1 MDSTNG
7 VWKMKRNIRKIL
19 LFALLALA
27 ACVLLCACKQNEKSN
42 EELIQQAIEVYLAS
56 LKEHDIQKTRALVDG
71 NTVIYDAN
79 ENPETLRAV
88 YYTIDDCRLESIDYP
103 DSDDWSQVT
112 VTAHYVIVYS
122 DDYIP
127 IGSREKGENKIKE
140 RFTLE
145 KREGQYTITSVEP
158 IFG

>member
-79 ENPETLRAV
+79 EDPETLQAV
-88 YYTIDDCRLESIDYP
+88 YYTIDDCYLESIDYP
-103 DSDDWSQVT
+103 DSDDWRQITVT
-112 VTAHYVIVYS
+112 VNYIIVYS

-127 IGSREKGENKIKE
+127 IGNREKGENKIKE
-140 RFTLE
+140 RFVLE
-145 KREGQYTITSVEP
+145 KREGQYMITSIEP
-158 IFG
+158 IFD

>member
-1 MDSTNG
+1 
-7 VWKMKRNIRKIL
+7 MKRNIRKIL

-79 ENPETLRAV
+79 ADPETLRAV
-88 YYTIDDCRLESIDYP
+88 YYTIDDCYLESIDYP
-103 DSDDWSQVT
+103 DSDDWRQITVT
-112 VTAHYVIVYS
+112 VNYIIVYS

-127 IGSREKGENKIKE
+127 IGNREKGENKIKE

-158 IFG
+158 IFD

>member
-1 MDSTNG
+1 
-7 VWKMKRNIRKIL
+7 MKRNIRKIL

-88 YYTIDDCRLESIDYP
+88 YYTIDDCYLESIDYP
-103 DSDDWSQVT
+103 DSDDWRQITVT
-112 VTAHYVIVYS
+112 VNYIIVYS

-127 IGSREKGENKIKE
+127 IGNREKGENKIKE

-158 IFG
+158 IFD